1 MKENEISFYM
11 LIWSYFK
18 IKTLFNQF
26 HIKIQRLKRQAKFK
40 QPQKQMLKNHRSI
53 KCIHTKRFL
62 FKSLVKL
69 FIQTCSIASLS
80 YHCFYI
86 FMAGCLCS
94 LKLLQYRQHKYASAI
109 YSNND
114 HIEKVREDE
123 ERKQKSYFETQK

>member
-1 MKENEISFYM
+1 MH
-11 LIWSYFK
+11 
-18 IKTLFNQF
+18 T
-26 HIKIQRLKRQAKFK
+26 
-40 QPQKQMLKNHRSI
+40 
-53 KCIHTKRFL
+53 HTKRVL

-123 ERKQKSYFETQK
+123 ERKQKKLFWNSKIKLRVSKPFAVTICKQRFFFVLFSFFLFWQRNVMLLIVFIILTFYSKMI

>member
-1 MKENEISFYM
+1 MH
-11 LIWSYFK
+11 
-18 IKTLFNQF
+18 T
-26 HIKIQRLKRQAKFK
+26 
-40 QPQKQMLKNHRSI
+40 
-53 KCIHTKRFL
+53 HTKRVL

-123 ERKQKSYFETQK
+123 ERKQKKVILKLKNKVTRFKTIRCNYLQTKIFILFFLNFFLFWWRNVMWFIFFIILTFYSKMI